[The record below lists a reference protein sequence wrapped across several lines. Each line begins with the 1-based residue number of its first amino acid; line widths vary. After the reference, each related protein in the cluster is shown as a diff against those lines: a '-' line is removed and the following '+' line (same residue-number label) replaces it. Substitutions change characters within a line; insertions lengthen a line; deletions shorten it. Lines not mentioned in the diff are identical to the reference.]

1 MQIIIYFCIV
11 KRLNSIFYIAGLA
24 ILMFF
29 CNVKVSAQNT
39 NDGVGDEWEQVEFG
53 LLTCA
58 PQQLMY
64 GQFGHTAIRMHN
76 PSTGIDV
83 AFNYGTFSFDNNW
96 FALKFLFGFT
106 NYELGIVPMPLF
118 CQAYEQMG
126 SQVTEQVLNLTP
138 DEKRHLADALSNDY
152 REENRVYLYNFFY
165 NNCTTKARDVI
176 LSVIDGSIVYNIDEG
191 IEPTWREMLHTYTDA
206 HPWAQLGED
215 LCLGIKAD
223 TKTNYK
229 EQEFLPDNLMR
240 DFSTAQINADGAR
253 RPLILKT
260 RTIVPP
266 GVQIVESEFIFA
278 PWFCALL
285 VLVLIATATYF
296 EQKKKTCFWI
306 LDAVIMTVIG
316 VAGTIILCLFFSK
329 HPTTSTNIMVL
340 LFNPL
345 PLIFMPRM
353 VWRSI
358 KQRRDPIW
366 MWMCIPML
374 LFITLGIMGVQ
385 SIPFSVYIIWIAV
398 AIRIAIRLRHNFT
411 LPKTIKPKVA
421 DTTDMID
428 NNNNLDESRITDN
441 TDSSDN
447 SSTSSGE

>member
-1 MQIIIYFCIV
+1 M
-11 KRLNSIFYIAGLA
+11 KRFKSIFYIVALA
-24 ILMFF
+24 FLMFF
-29 CNVKVSAQNT
+29 SNITVSAQNT
-39 NDGVGDEWEQVEFG
+39 YNGIGDEWEQVEFG

-76 PSTGIDV
+76 PAAGIDV

-106 NYELGIVPMPLF
+106 NYELGIVPMPIF

-126 SQVTEQVLNLTP
+126 SQVTEQVLNLNS

-152 REENRVYLYNFFY
+152 KEENRVYLYNFFY

-191 IEPTWREMLHTYTDA
+191 MKPTWREMLHTYTDA

-223 TKTNYK
+223 AKTNYK

-240 DFSTAQINADGAR
+240 DFASAQINAYGDR
-253 RPLILKT
+253 RPLVLKT

-266 GVQIVESEFIFA
+266 GVQVVESEFLLP
-278 PWFCALL
+278 PWLCA
-285 VLVLIATATYF
+285 VLVLILIGYLTGL
-296 EQKKKTCFWI
+296 EWRKKKCFWI
-306 LDAVIMTVIG
+306 LDAIIMTAVG
-316 VAGTIILCLFFSK
+316 VAGIIILCLFFSK
-329 HPTTSTNIMVL
+329 HPTTSTNIMIL
-340 LFNPL
+340 LFNPI
-345 PLIFMPRM
+345 PLVLMPRM

-358 KQRRDPIW
+358 KQRRDNIW
-366 MWMCIPML
+366 MWMCVPLVI
-374 LFITLGIMGVQ
+374 FGALGIMGVQ
-385 SIPFSVYIIWIAV
+385 TIPMSVYIIWLAITIRVV
-398 AIRIAIRLRHNFT
+398 ARFIHNFK
-411 LPKTIKPKVA
+411 LPKPIKAEVA
-421 DTTDMID
+421 EVSNNII
-428 NNNNLDESRITDN
+428 NNNNLDEPRITDN
-441 TDSSDN
+441 ADSSTDG
-447 SSTSSGE
+447 SASTGGQ